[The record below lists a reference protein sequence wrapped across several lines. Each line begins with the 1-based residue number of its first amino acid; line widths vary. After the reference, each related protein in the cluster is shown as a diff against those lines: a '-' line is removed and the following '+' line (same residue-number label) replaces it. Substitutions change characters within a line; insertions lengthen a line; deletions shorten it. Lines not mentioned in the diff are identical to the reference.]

1 TGDGAAEPDPPPS
14 RPVEPAPEQSV
25 LACAKT
31 AAVAIFTLPVNGCR
45 WPHGDPG
52 RAGFHFCGAVTEK
65 GPYCEEHRRAAYL
78 AASMAPVSNPLRQPF
93 HLRRRT
99 TLAAGRLPLTTPI
112 SRSAHLSSATRF

>member
-1 TGDGAAEPDPPPS
+1 DMAPAHPVCA
-14 RPVEPAPEQSV
+14 RP
-25 LACAKT
+25 KD

-45 WPHGDPG
+45 GPYGDPG
-52 RAGFHFCGAVTEK
+52 HAGFYFCGGVVTEK